1 MTKFLRTAILAL
13 VLSPLAVWA
22 AEPINLNTATA
33 DDLTALN
40 GVGPAKAEAIIE
52 YRTANGDFRSV
63 DEIVN
68 VPGIGEKSLEK
79 WRDQLTVGN
88 EASRPAANPSADR
101 QGE

>member
-1 MTKFLRTAILAL
+1 MTKFLRTALLAL
-13 VLSPLAVWA
+13 ALSPFAAWA

-33 DDLTALN
+33 EQLTTLN

-63 DEIVN
+63 DELVN

-88 EASRPAANPSADR
+88 ESPRPASRPSADS
-101 QGE
+101 E

>member
-13 VLSPLAVWA
+13 ALSPLAAWA

-33 DDLTALN
+33 DELTALN
-40 GVGPAKAEAIIE
+40 GVGPAKADAIIE
-52 YRTANGDFRSV
+52 YRTANGAFRSV

-88 EASRPAANPSADR
+88 DMPRTAPRPPAESKD
-101 QGE
+101 E